1 MGTFAR
7 RAQIALFTV
16 LMVAAASTMLDAQT
30 FLYNQATFA
39 VGGNPV
45 AGVAADFDGDENLD
59 LAVANR
65 TSNTV
70 SIVLAKPDGTFVQQ
84 DTYPTGQSPVALV
97 AADFNHDGKMDLAVA
112 NLNSLTISF
121 FLGNGDGTFTPGVT
135 ISVSGDPRALVA
147 DDWNGDG
154 KVDLAV
160 ALFSGDVALLLGN
173 GDGTFAPEVDYSVG
187 SSSEPMWITAADL
200 NNDGTL
206 DLATANE
213 NNGTISILMGKGD
226 GTFAPSVT
234 YPFLPG
240 TTTSIE
246 CVLAADFDG
255 DHNADLAVVDR
266 FNSTLS
272 ILLGK
277 GDGTF
282 QGSVSYPVGFNPLAG
297 AVADL
302 NRDGFPDLV
311 VANSDDGTVS
321 VLQNKGNGTFQS
333 HVDYGTAGANF
344 VAVGDFNR
352 DGLMDVAV
360 TNGGYPSGLVTV
372 LLGNPDGTLARTT
385 SYSTTF
391 APFLARGITTANLT
405 GSGKLDLVT
414 SNPGVFSQSTGY
426 IGQIT
431 VLRGN
436 GDGTFLAPASFPG
449 GGGNMAIA
457 DLNGDGT
464 PDLVIPG
471 PQNENFLGTSVAV
484 FLGNGD
490 GTFQPGS
497 DYATPTGPIA
507 VATEDFNGDG
517 KTDLAVVNYGSANVS
532 ILLGNG
538 DGTFQGHVDYAV
550 GAEPTSVA
558 VGDFN
563 RDGKLDVAVANQ
575 YDGTV
580 SLVLGNGDGTFRI
593 AATYQVGGSPTGLA
607 AADMNG
613 DGKLDLVVANDG
625 ISVLLGNGD
634 GTFQPHAD
642 IPTAGG
648 TAIVVGDLNGDG
660 IPDIATANEFSA
672 TFSVLTGHGDGTFSS
687 PRVFWT
693 ESSSIPNSITT
704 GDLNGDG
711 SLDIAVAGQ
720 EGIVTVLLNEPTLA
734 ISYPRLDFGSQGVGT
749 VSTPLPLTIT
759 NVGGTRLD
767 ISGLSAGANFTETDD
782 CVGAL
787 ASEAHCS
794 VSVRFAPTQSGNI
807 AGKLTVTD
815 NNSGLAGSVQTVAL
829 LGSGTTTPDFTIGV
843 ASGSQSSATV
853 SPGGTATY
861 SLSLDSLS
869 GFAQTVTL
877 TCSLAAS
884 EATCV
889 VSPVSANPTSGA
901 PASVT
906 VTVTTTAR
914 SLASPGISFHQ
925 RSPLLLVVGFVA
937 LFALA
942 TLQAVLHRHA
952 FGGRIPTGVRTRK
965 VTLVAV
971 FVIPL
976 ALAACSGGGSS
987 GNGGNSNP
995 GTPAGTYSVTVK
1007 GTSGNL
1013 SHLTTLTLT
1022 VS

>member
-7 RAQIALFTV
+7 RAKIALFAV
-16 LMVAAASTMLDAQT
+16 LMVTAASRMLDAQT

-45 AGVAADFDGDENLD
+45 AVVAADFNGDADLD

-65 TSNTV
+65 ANNTV
-70 SIVLAKPDGTFVQQ
+70 SIVLANPDGTFALQ
-84 DTYPTGQSPVALV
+84 DTYATGQSPVALV

-112 NLNSLTISF
+112 NLNSLTISL
-121 FLGNGDGTFTPGVT
+121 FLGNGDGTFATGAT
-135 ISVSGDPRALVA
+135 ISVSGDPQALVA
-147 DDWNGDG
+147 GDWNGDG

-160 ALFSGDVALLLGN
+160 ALFPGNVALLLGN

-187 SSSEPMWITAADL
+187 SSSEPMWITAADFD
-200 NNDGTL
+200 NNGTL

-226 GTFAPSVT
+226 GTFAPSVN
-234 YPFLPG
+234 YPFLSG

-255 DHNADLAVVDR
+255 DHNADLAVVDT
-266 FNSTLS
+266 FNSTVS
-272 ILLGK
+272 ILFGK

-282 QGSVSYPVGFNPLAG
+282 QAPESYPVGFNPLAG

-311 VANSDDGTVS
+311 VANSNDGTVS
-321 VLQNKGNGTFQS
+321 VLLNKSNGTFQN

-360 TNGGYPSGLVTV
+360 TNAGYPSGVVTV
-372 LLGNPDGTLARTT
+372 LLGNPDGTLAKTT
-385 SYSTTF
+385 SYSTTS
-391 APFLARGITTANLT
+391 APFLASGIAAANLT
-405 GSGKLDLVT
+405 TNGKLDLIT
-414 SNPGVFSQSTGY
+414 SNPGVFSQSAGY
-426 IGQIT
+426 VGQIT

-436 GDGTFLAPASFPG
+436 GDGTFQSPTSFPG

-471 PQNENFLGTSVAV
+471 PQNENLLGTTVAV

-490 GTFQPGS
+490 GTFQPGN
-497 DYATPTGPIA
+497 DYATSTGPIA
-507 VATEDFNGDG
+507 VATGDFNGDG
-517 KTDLAVVNYGSANVS
+517 KTDLAVVNYGSATVS

-538 DGTFQGHVDYAV
+538 DGSFQGHVDYAV
-550 GAEPTSVA
+550 GVEPTSVA

-563 RDGKLDVAVANQ
+563 GDGKLDVAVANQ

-580 SLVLGNGDGTFRI
+580 SVLLGNGNGTLQNAVTYPVVGGPSGI
-593 AATYQVGGSPTGLA
+593 AAV
-607 AADMNG
+607 DVNG
-613 DGKLDLVVANDG
+613 DGKLDLVVAADAV
-625 ISVLLGNGD
+625 SVLLGNGD
-634 GTFQPHAD
+634 GTFQPHVD
-642 IPTAGG
+642 TSPVGSV
-648 TAIVVGDLNGDG
+648 AIVVGDLNGDG
-660 IPDIATANEFSA
+660 IPDVATANESSA
-672 TFSVLTGHGDGTFSS
+672 TFSALIGHGDGTFSS
-687 PRVFWT
+687 PWVFWA
-693 ESSSIPNSITT
+693 ESNSFPNSITMA
-704 GDLNGDG
+704 DFDGDG
-711 SLDIAVAGQ
+711 SQDIAVAGQ
-720 EGIVTVLLNEPTLA
+720 EGIVTVLLNEPAMA
-734 ISYPRLDFGSQGVGT
+734 ISYPRLNFGSQGVGT
-749 VSTPLPLTIT
+749 ASTPLPITIT
-759 NVGGTRLD
+759 NVGGTSLHV
-767 ISGLSAGANFTETDD
+767 SGISAGANFTETDD
-782 CVGAL
+782 CVGTL
-787 ASEAHCS
+787 ASKAHCT
-794 VSVRFAPTQSGNI
+794 VSITFAPTQTGSI

-815 NNSGLAGSVQTVAL
+815 NNSGVAGSVQTVTL
-829 LGSGTTTPDFTIGV
+829 SGTGTTTADFTIGV

-861 SLSLDSLS
+861 SLSLNSLS
-869 GFAQTVTL
+869 GFAQPVTL
-877 TCSLAAS
+877 TCSVAAS
-884 EATCV
+884 EATCAL
-889 VSPVSANPTSGA
+889 SPVTANPTA
-901 PASVT
+901 ATPASVT

-914 SLASPGISFHQ
+914 SLAPPGVSVQQ
-925 RSPLLLVVGFVA
+925 RSPLLLIIGFAA

-942 TLQAVLHRHA
+942 TLESALRSHA
-952 FGGRIPTGVRTRK
+952 LVGWIPAAVRTRK
-965 VTLVAV
+965 VTLAAV
-971 FVIPL
+971 FFIPL
-976 ALAACSGGGSS
+976 ALASCSGGGSS
-987 GNGGNSNP
+987 NGGNSNS

-1013 SHLTTLTLT
+1013 SHSTTVTLT